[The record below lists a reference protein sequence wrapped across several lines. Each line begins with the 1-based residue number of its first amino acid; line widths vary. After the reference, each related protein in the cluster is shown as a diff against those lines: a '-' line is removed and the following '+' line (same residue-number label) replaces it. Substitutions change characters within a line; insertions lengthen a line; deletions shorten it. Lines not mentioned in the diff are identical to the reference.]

1 MLSNEQID
9 IINTIKQNNNVI
21 CDAVAGSGK
30 TTTVLELAIALP
42 EKLILQITYNSI
54 LRHEV
59 KDKAKNIKNLKIHSY
74 HSLYVNY
81 YSRDAYTDNIINNI
95 IINNSPP
102 IKDLP
107 KFDIIVID
115 EVQDMTILFF
125 TAIQK
130 FVNDL
135 QKDVKYLIL
144 GDKNQTVY
152 DFKGADNR
160 FLTLA
165 KELYSDSV
173 VLPLTYSFRLTK
185 QVANF
190 VNHVLLGDYKI
201 KSLKKGSKVNYLIC
215 NTFKIYKY
223 LIIKI
228 KEFLNNGYK
237 PDDIFV
243 LCPSFKSK
251 KLNPVKL
258 LENELTKS
266 NIACHISLDKKL
278 DDINIKNKVVF
289 TTFHQSKGRER
300 KIVIVYNFDS
310 SYFDFFNKTAP
321 KKECPAPIYVAI
333 TRASEHLFLLE
344 DINYHPL
351 PFLKCNYL
359 EMIDSGLI
367 DIKFINHNLNNKK
380 ESNIPEILIHFL
392 VKYIDSTKI
401 NDINKY
407 LKLTFNEPI
416 NKFNYNVNINT
427 NCESHIND
435 LNSLLITSIR
445 EYKNDNDMTIFNKT
459 IEYIDEYL
467 VNYITMF
474 ENILNK
480 IETNIYNFIELRKN
494 CLKLKYSHLFWFNK
508 FIQKIKFPSN
518 NINDNL
524 YLTNLYLS
532 LVDNIF
538 FKLNQ
543 IENYDWINNYQI
555 NKCIENMDKY
565 IIKNLEYEKTVTFN
579 YNSNK
584 YGNISIIGRINAFD
598 KNNIY
603 QIVCTDNITNEHL
616 LDLVCNTWININ
628 SNNNNCNYYIYNI
641 VTDEL
646 RQIINFD
653 YINTIIELLLDNKLE
668 KKFKISDC
676 DFLNNC
682 LNIKN
687 KIQTLQPQKYTS
699 KYLFI
704 E

>member
-30 TTTVLELAIALP
+30 TTTVLELAMALP